1 MDETI
6 LYTQRLYDGRII
18 KLDLHEVRLPDGNHS
33 KREVVTH
40 PGAAAIVAVDAD
52 GKILLVRQFRIASGR
67 ILREIPAGTLNAD
80 EPPAQCAARELQE
93 ETGYKPGKL
102 EPLTGF
108 YPAPGYTTE
117 FIHIYLAT
125 DLHES
130 RLAADSD
137 EFIEVDRVTL
147 TEAIDMITRG
157 EIEDGKTIIGLML
170 AARRLG
176 TTSAK

>member
-6 LYTQRLYDGRII
+6 LYTQHLYKGRIV

-33 KREVVTH
+33 KREVITH
-40 PGAAAIVAVDAD
+40 PGAAAIVAIDAD
-52 GKILLVRQFRIASGR
+52 GKILLVRQYRTAAGKV
-67 ILREIPAGTLNAD
+67 LREIPAGTLNAE
-80 EPPAQCAARELQE
+80 EPPAECAARELQE

-117 FIHIYLAT
+117 FIHVFLAT
-125 DLHES
+125 NLVES
-130 RLAADSD
+130 RLDADSD

-147 TEAIDMITRG
+147 PDAIDMIVSG
-157 EIEDGKTIIGLML
+157 AIEDSKTIIGLML
-170 AARRLG
+170 AARRL
-176 TTSAK
+176 SAK

>member
-6 LYTQRLYDGRII
+6 LYTQRLYDGRIV

-52 GKILLVRQFRIASGR
+52 GKILLVRQYRIAADKVLS
-67 ILREIPAGTLNAD
+67 EIPAGTLNGD
-80 EPPAQCAARELQE
+80 EPPDKCAARELQE
-93 ETGYKPGKL
+93 ETGFKPGKL
-102 EPLTGF
+102 EKLTGF
-108 YPAPGYTTE
+108 FPAPGYTTE

-125 DLHES
+125 GLTES

-137 EFIEVDRVTL
+137 EFIEVDHVAL
-147 TEAIDMITRG
+147 PEAIAMIERG
-157 EIEDGKTIIGLML
+157 DIQDGKTIIGLML
-170 AARRLG
+170 AARHMG
-176 TTSAK
+176 AK